1 MIPPI
6 DNRYFTYVSVSVSVC
21 IYKKIDSQSSLVE
34 IDKYIFYIFWS
45 ITLMPENIGSMIFF
59 WEKNAWFLLKSLKN
73 LRFKK
78 LQFLEE
84 SHSFTIHRS

>member
-1 MIPPI
+1 
-6 DNRYFTYVSVSVSVC
+6 
-21 IYKKIDSQSSLVE
+21 
-34 IDKYIFYIFWS
+34 
-45 ITLMPENIGSMIFF
+45 MPENIGSMIFF